1 MPTKERFSFAGSHVI
16 DLCGSSVLIRKY
28 KLKSSQLTLQTAYLS
43 RFSVEIKGGD
53 EKINRAPFST
63 VYLSPA
69 FSSTVQLVDLSITV
83 FVRITIWV
91 TFAFAISTLTVA

>member
-1 MPTKERFSFAGSHVI
+1 MPTKERFSFAGSHVT
-16 DLCGSSVLIRKY
+16 DLTDIPLLQCRY
-28 KLKSSQLTLQTAYLS
+28 RLKSSQLPLQTAYLS
-43 RFSVEIKGGD
+43 RFSVEKKGED
-53 EKINRAPFST
+53 EKLNRAPFST